1 VGFIRASKLNNIRV
15 DYLISRDV
23 LSVSTS
29 WSRGGLE
36 AIKALASVCLGLGI
50 KGLDL
55 GIGIGQLGLMHIP
68 C

>member
-1 VGFIRASKLNNIRV
+1 MC
-15 DYLISRDV
+15 SR
-23 LSVSTS
+23 
-29 WSRGGLE
+29 SRRLGLE
-36 AIKALASVCLGLGI
+36 VVLRPIKALASVCLGLGI